1 MSLLIEKMLEN
12 RLLKQL
18 KKFKDL
24 GKEMKKVEKNM
35 TPESVINVSK
45 KTLFESEV
53 MMKMCENFQKEAEAE
68 IHEHRKTF
76 KKVKNLIVRYN
87 ETRKLPLFT
96 HLKIFLKAP
105 IWFYNYHKLDRTVL
119 ISSYWE
125 LKSILKKLE
134 NNLNEADKDL
144 NVIAMK
150 NHGFKQV
157 IENAIKTKGN

>member
-18 KKFKDL
+18 KKFTDL
-24 GKEMKKVEKNM
+24 GKEIEKIEKNM

-76 KKVKNLIVRYN
+76 KKVKDLIVRYN
-87 ETRKLPLFT
+87 ETRKLSLFYT
-96 HLKIFLKAP
+96 FKGIFKSP
-105 IWFYNYHKLDRTVL
+105 YMVL
-119 ISSYWE
+119 
-125 LKSILKKLE
+125 
-134 NNLNEADKDL
+134 
-144 NVIAMK
+144 
-150 NHGFKQV
+150 
-157 IENAIKTKGN
+157 